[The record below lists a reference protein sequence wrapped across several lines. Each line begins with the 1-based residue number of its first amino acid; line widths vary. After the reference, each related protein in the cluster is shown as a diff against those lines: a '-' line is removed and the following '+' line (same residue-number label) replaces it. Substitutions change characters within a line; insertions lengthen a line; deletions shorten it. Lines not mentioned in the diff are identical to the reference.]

1 MPVSIEILHKGP
13 KEENHHVRKLLG
25 NHMSIDVNGT
35 SDVDRSLARDR
46 LQFLKLAALALPKKL
61 LMLMKRNDL
70 NPKTWQ

>member
-1 MPVSIEILHKGP
+1 MPVSIEILHK
-13 KEENHHVRKLLG
+13 EENHLVRKLLG

-61 LMLMKRNDL
+61 ILCLCL
-70 NPKTWQ
+70 